1 MVGFRGEMILGSWH
15 TLLGLI
21 LGQVDREGAMSK
33 RKDSAT
39 VVKGEGDKL
48 EVTPLGAGNEVGRS
62 CVYMTYKGK
71 TVMVCYKFLHY
82 TSLLQYLN
90 SCSIARISCIDDDA

>member
-1 MVGFRGEMILGSWH
+1 
-15 TLLGLI
+15 
-21 LGQVDREGAMSK
+21 MSK
-33 RKDSAT
+33 RKDVLT

-71 TVMVCYKFLHY
+71 TVMVRTRTL
-82 TSLLQYLN
+82 
-90 SCSIARISCIDDDA
+90 IR